1 MTPADLRAWQVQMGY
16 KTQQDAAAALGV
28 SWATYKRWLTA
39 PELPRLTALACA
51 ALAAGL
57 PLWPFRP
64 GKTAGHAVQKATIA
78 QS

>member
-1 MTPADLRAWQVQMGY
+1 MKTPADLREWQAQMGY

-57 PLWPFRP
+57 D
-64 GKTAGHAVQKATIA
+64 G
-78 QS
+78 